1 MDGLSFSVGWGSRE
15 TLNVMLVE
23 PELVVEVG
31 ADVARDRAD
40 RWRHAVRLARTRTD
54 LTPADAPTFTPP

>member
-1 MDGLSFSVGWGSRE
+1 
-15 TLNVMLVE
+15 MLVE